1 MPKRKSSSCT
11 DSSSRR
17 GFSTVSRYASL
28 NSSSVGPEYSPP
40 RIAAST
46 ESSIMLNVK
55 SSTSI
60 ESSDLS
66 GFFT

>member
-40 RIAAST
+40 VSIAFTVLSMS
-46 ESSIMLNVK
+46 ENV
-55 SSTSI
+55 
-60 ESSDLS
+60 
-66 GFFT
+66 